1 MKQEEKVIL
10 TTKQEEGLKIAVRRF
25 KDHEPWTCIAGYAGT
40 GKSTLVKFIVQALN
54 LDEDDVCYIAYTGKA
69 AKVLRD
75 KGCQNAMTAHR
86 LLYQSFPRNDGTFY
100 HKIKRPLDH
109 PYKLIVVD
117 EISMLPKE
125 IWDLLLSHN
134 IHVICL
140 GDPFQLPPIGEDN
153 GVLYNPHIFLDEIMR
168 QAQESEIIRLTM
180 DIREGK
186 SLSLFKGNEVQIYD
200 QKDMVDGMFVWADQ
214 IIVAKN
220 ETRRN
225 INSRIRKMIHNVNT
239 EEPVEGDKIICLRNS
254 WETIT
259 EAGDVLVNG
268 TLGTLHNIR
277 YYQHH
282 PFLKPKMT
290 AHFLSEDDYEDA
302 EMSPI
307 DLYFRDLNIDYKL
320 LTTGEPT
327 VTEKNFRRFPKEF
340 RPLTFDYGY
349 CITCHKAQGSEY
361 GKVLVVEEY
370 LRGNDHDRWLYT
382 AATRAKDKLVI
393 VRK

>member
-1 MKQEEKVIL
+1 M
-10 TTKQEEGLKIAVRRF
+10 
-25 KDHEPWTCIAGYAGT
+25 
-40 GKSTLVKFIVQALN
+40 QALN
-54 LDEDDVCYIAYTGKA
+54 IDPDAVCYIAYTGKA

-86 LLYQSFPRNDGTFY
+86 LLYQSFPRADGTFY
-100 HKIKRPLDH
+100 HKVKRPLDY
-109 PYKLIVVD
+109 PYDLIVVD

-186 SLSLFKGNEVQIYD
+186 SLPLFKGNEVQIFD
-200 QKDMVDGMFVWADQ
+200 QKDMVDGMFTWADQ

-225 INSRIRKMIHNVNT
+225 INSRIRNMIFNT
-239 EEPVEGDKIICLRNS
+239 TSEEPVEGDKIICLRNS
-254 WETIT
+254 WETVT

-268 TLGTLHNIR
+268 TIGTMHNIR
-277 YYQHH
+277 YFQHH
-282 PFLKPKMT
+282 PFLKPKLT
-290 AHFLSEDDYEDA
+290 ANFISDDCEEDA
-302 EMSPI
+302 ESSPI
-307 DLYFRDLNIDYKL
+307 DMYFRDLNIDYKL

-370 LRGNDHDRWLYT
+370 LRGNDHARWLYT

>member
-1 MKQEEKVIL
+1 MIL
-10 TTKQEEGLKIAVRRF
+10 TAKQEEGLKIAVKRY

-54 LDEDDVCYIAYTGKA
+54 LDENAVCYIAYTGKA

-75 KGCQNAMTAHR
+75 KGCANAMTAHR
-86 LLYQSFPRNDGTFY
+86 LLYQSFPRADGTFY

-109 PYKLIVVD
+109 PYDLIVVD

-153 GVLYNPHIFLDEIMR
+153 GVLYNPHVFLDEIMR

-186 SLSLFKGNEVQIYD
+186 SLPLFKGNEVQIFD
-200 QKDMVDGMFVWADQ
+200 QKDMVDGMFTWADQ

-225 INSRIRKMIHNVNT
+225 INSRVRNMIFNAT
-239 EEPVEGDKIICLRNS
+239 SEEPVEGDKIICLRNS
-254 WETIT
+254 WETVT

-268 TLGTLHNIR
+268 TIGTMHNIC
-277 YYQHH
+277 YFQYH
-282 PFLKPKMT
+282 PFLKPKLT
-290 AHFLSEDDYEDA
+290 ANFISDDCEEDA
-302 EMSPI
+302 KSSPI
-307 DLYFRDLNIDYKL
+307 DMYFRNLNIDYKL

-327 VTEKNFRRFPKEF
+327 VTEKNFRHFPKEF
-340 RPLTFDYGY
+340 RPLNFDYGY

-370 LRGNDHDRWLYT
+370 LRGNDHARWLYT